1 MYAMCPLRPTA
12 IATPGATASSIAV
25 LTTLSSLVASE
36 VSRPELLSPISGST
50 YLIGVGG
57 AATVRA
63 GGGEAQ
69 PAKPRK
75 VIAASGAKDFIE
87 FGSGSGIC
95 VRRRRKEPWAAAILA
110 VARRSRAHPVM
121 PGQQRAD

>member
-25 LTTLSSLVASE
+25 LTTLSSLLASD
-36 VSRPELLSPISGST
+36 VSSPELLRPSSGST

-69 PAKPRK
+69 PARPSTAT
-75 VIAASGAKDFIE
+75 AASGAKDFIE

-95 VRRRRKEPWAAAILA
+95 VRRRRKEPLAAAILA
-110 VARRSRAHPVM
+110 DARRSHAHPVM
-121 PGQQRAD
+121 RGQQRAD